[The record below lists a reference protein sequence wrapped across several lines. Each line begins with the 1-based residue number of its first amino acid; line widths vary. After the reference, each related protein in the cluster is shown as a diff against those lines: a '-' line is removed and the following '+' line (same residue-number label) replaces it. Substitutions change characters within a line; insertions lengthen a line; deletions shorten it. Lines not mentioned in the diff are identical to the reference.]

1 MNEKVFDADVIVRAT
16 LVGTQASAGRIDDE
30 HVLYKGVID
39 FRFETLEYLKGE
51 GDDELLVSENLH
63 LHPEVLRD
71 LLDRNGGADQP
82 IFPHLVEEGNPFTTL
97 ELALLAAKS
106 WERERDA
113 RWEDR
118 EAIILAYE
126 VVVPG
131 SSDGSIQY
139 SFRPRFAYGLET
151 KDTNWLP
158 AFMGNDVVDA
168 TSDALSDDKRF
179 ILGGLDPESLNASS
193 TISVS
198 EMKSLIAKSDQWRRE
213 GEGNEAYRECIQER
227 FRTERYIN
235 KKKERGEN
243 PVPPIPF
250 GIGSNSVIE
259 SGLPAGTVVYEGSSR
274 AGRIWFENVDEDLL
288 LDLSANNTGVVNRT
302 TRPLPAGEYAVYYNF
317 QREEWV
323 PCDYYPEE
331 STNAYELRVFAR
343 PANPNRV
350 VCEGF
355 FDPVDVGSA
364 LGADVVNGAKPV
376 RAIAR
381 IEWEAEQVRMEYSPS
396 ELGFNYAH
404 MFHYLDFIALD
415 GRVTLR
421 LNVDDAT
428 PAMDGDRHTLTWGMY
443 SQPWQ
448 AGDKLMLRMSRSGPP
463 VTASISLTVCPNP

>member
-1 MNEKVFDADVIVRAT
+1 MNEKVFNADVVVRAK

-30 HVLYKGVID
+30 HVLYKGVIN
-39 FRFETLEYLKGE
+39 FRFAALEYLKGE
-51 GDDELLVSENLH
+51 GDDELVVSENLH
-63 LHPEVLRD
+63 LHPKVLRD
-71 LLDRNGGADQP
+71 LLDRNGAADQP

-151 KDTNWLP
+151 KNTNWLP
-158 AFMGNDVVDA
+158 ASIRNGVEDP
-168 TSDALSDDKRF
+168 TGSALSDDKRF
-179 ILGGLDPESLNASS
+179 ILGGLDRESLDASS

-198 EMKSLIAKSDQWRRE
+198 EMKSLIAKSDQWHRE
-213 GEGNEAYRECIQER
+213 GEGNEAYRECIQAR

-235 KKKERGEN
+235 EKKERGEN

-259 SGLPAGTVVYEGSSR
+259 SGLPAGTVIYVGSSR
-274 AGRIWFENVDEDLL
+274 AGRIWFESVDEDLF
-288 LDLSANNTGVVNRT
+288 LDLSADNTGVVNRT

-331 STNAYELRVFAR
+331 SINAYELRVFVR
-343 PANPNRV
+343 LTNPNRV

-355 FDPVDVGSA
+355 FDPVDVGSV
-364 LGADVVNGAKPV
+364 LGADVVNGAKPAL
-376 RAIAR
+376 AIGR
-381 IEWEAEQVRMEYSPS
+381 IEWEAGQVRMEYSPS
-396 ELGFNYAH
+396 ELGFNYVN
-404 MFHYLDFIALD
+404 MFHQVDFIALD
-415 GRVTLR
+415 GTVTLQ

-428 PAMDGDRHTLTWGMY
+428 PAMDEDRHILTWDIN

-463 VTASISLTVCPNP
+463 VTASISLTVCPK